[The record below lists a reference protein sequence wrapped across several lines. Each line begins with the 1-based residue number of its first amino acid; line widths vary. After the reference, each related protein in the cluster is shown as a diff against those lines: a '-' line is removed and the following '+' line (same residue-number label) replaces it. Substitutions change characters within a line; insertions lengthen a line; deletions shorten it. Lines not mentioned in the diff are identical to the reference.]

1 MKRAIEVI
9 DKLIKEKQV
18 IHASTQ
24 TTRPKPDWHEYI
36 KSREDFDKWL
46 SSGMFYVYWPDL
58 TWIEVHN
65 YLKEEE

>member
-1 MKRAIEVI
+1 M
-9 DKLIKEKQV
+9 
-18 IHASTQ
+18 IHATVPTQ
-24 TTRPKPDWHEYI
+24 RPKPDWKVYI

-65 YLKEEE
+65 YLKEKEVV

>member
-1 MKRAIEVI
+1 M
-9 DKLIKEKQV
+9 

-24 TTRPKPDWHEYI
+24 TARPKPDWQEYI

-58 TWIEVHN
+58 TWIEVHK
-65 YLKEEE
+65 YLEEEENV